1 MNDQDIIDNGAE
13 AFAAIDAKL
22 TAAEQA
28 ANDVV
33 TVVKAAVA
41 AGWVGAL
48 MGKKM
53 IAEAQCVVGKI
64 AEAADAAADLHA
76 KCSKV
81 ADAKGLPTA
90 PLASV
95 GGVVVPT
102 SGGR

>member
-1 MNDQDIIDNGAE
+1 MTDQDIIDNGSA
-13 AFAAIDAKL
+13 AFAGVDAYL
-22 TAAEQA
+22 LDAEQSA
-28 ANDVV
+28 QDIVAVI
-33 TVVKAAVA
+33 KAAVE

-53 IAEAQCVVGKI
+53 INEAKCAVGLV
-64 AEAADAAADLHA
+64 AVAADAFADLHA

-81 ADAKGLPTA
+81 ADAKGMPTA

-95 GGVVVPT
+95 AGVIVPT

>member
-1 MNDQDIIDNGAE
+1 MNDQDIINNGAD

-22 TAAEQA
+22 LGAEQS

-33 TVVKAAVA
+33 TIVKAAVA

-53 IAEAQCVVGKI
+53 IAEAKCVMGKI

-81 ADAKGLPTA
+81 ADATGLPTS

-102 SGGR
+102 GGTR